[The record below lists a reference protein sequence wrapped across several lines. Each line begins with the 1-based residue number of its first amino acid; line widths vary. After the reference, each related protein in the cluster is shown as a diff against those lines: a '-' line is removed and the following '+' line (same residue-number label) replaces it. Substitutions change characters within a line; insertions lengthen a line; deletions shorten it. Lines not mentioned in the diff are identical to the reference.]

1 MKTNSL
7 FILATLVSAIV
18 LISCKNEENKNPL
31 IPENVEIPSED
42 EINVTD
48 AETLKKTYED
58 LLKTGA
64 IDADQFNKYLEQIQK
79 IKNQNGEALNENTT
93 ENVVS
98 NFQEEYQKIM
108 AEPDMVKRQHMLQKY
123 MQNQKSKNKF
133 VSKEQKEANQKTE
146 NLRKILGTTENSFIE
161 ENITRYSL
169 WGNSDKRESLKQLET
184 ATKEEADKII
194 ATYFEISEKELELLR
209 PLPSKQKIRTETE
222 ALAISKQPLPQAI
235 ENFLKSG
242 QASSKFEAMMTSRKN
257 DMIVFSGDVI
267 KASEK
272 ARKEFYKINPG
283 WYGEGK
289 TSGNTYRD
297 SRNKFIYLP
306 LGELSFA
313 DNIIS
318 HDLGNPAGSNTL
330 GALGIP
336 DMDDIDFPDGD
347 PRICN
352 IGINGQL
359 TLEFTNNAITDVNGP
374 DLYVFEMGAIEPTNL
389 EISKDGNTWINV
401 GQIKGGTAMVDIKDF
416 VKPNETFT
424 YIRLTD
430 LDTPSQLPG
439 ADVDAVAAIGGALRL
454 NLDSAVLFDTGKYQ
468 LKESAS
474 NELNKLVAAIKEY
487 TRGHIIV
494 EGHTDNVGNPA
505 TNKTLSENRAKAVS
519 TFLKSKLS
527 SSNYTFEIKSF
538 GENQPIAPNDTP
550 ENKQIN
556 RRVEILVVP
565 IK

>member
-7 FILATLVSAIV
+7 FILGIILLSFFF
-18 LISCKNEENKNPL
+18 ISCKNEENKNPL
-31 IPENVEIPSED
+31 NPENIEFPNED

-48 AETLKKTYED
+48 AESLKKTYED

-64 IDADQFNKYLEQIQK
+64 IDADQFNKYMEQIQK
-79 IKNQNGEALNENTT
+79 MKNQNGGALNENSK
-93 ENVVS
+93 ESVNS

-108 AEPDMVKRQHMLQKY
+108 AEPDMAKRQQMLQKF
-123 MQNQKSKNKF
+123 MQNQKGKNKI

-146 NLRKILGTTENSFIE
+146 NLRKLLGTTENSFIE

-169 WGNSDKRESLKQLET
+169 WGNRDKKESLQQLET

-194 ATYFEISEKELELLR
+194 ATYFEISEKELDLLR

-222 ALAISKQPLPQAI
+222 ALAIAKQPLPQAI
-235 ENFLKSG
+235 ESYLKSG
-242 QASSKFEAMMTSRKN
+242 QASSKFKAMMTSRKN

-272 ARKEFYKINPG
+272 ARKEFYKNNPG
-283 WYGEGK
+283 WFGEGT

-297 SRNKFIYLP
+297 SRDKFIYLP

-352 IGINGQL
+352 IGIKGQL
-359 TLEFTNNAITDVNGP
+359 TLEFSNNAITDVNGP

-389 EISKDGNTWINV
+389 EISKDGKSWINV

-416 VKPNETFT
+416 VKPNETYT
-424 YIRLTD
+424 YVRLTD

-454 NLDSAVLFDTGKYQ
+454 NLDSAVLFDTGKFQ

-474 NELNKLVAAIKEY
+474 AELNKLVTAIKEY
-487 TRGHIIV
+487 PKGHIIV

-505 TNKTLSENRAKAVS
+505 NNKTLSENRAIEVS
-519 TFLKSKLS
+519 AFLKSKLS
-527 SSNYTFEIKSF
+527 STNYTFEVKGF

-550 ENKQIN
+550 ENKQRN

-565 IK
+565 I

>member
-7 FILATLVSAIV
+7 RIV
-18 LISCKNEENKNPL
+18 AFFSLYLLFISCKNESKKDSYPSGNKN
-31 IPENVEIPSED
+31 IPRLEGN
-42 EINVTD
+42 NATD
-48 AETLKKTYED
+48 AEALKNTYED

-64 IDADQFNKYLEQIQK
+64 INADQFKEYMEKIQEMK
-79 IKNQNGEALNENTT
+79 NGNSTNESDSDFRKNQLDKYTK
-93 ENVVS
+93 
-98 NFQEEYQKIM
+98 KIR
-108 AEPDMVKRQHMLQKY
+108 E
-123 MQNQKSKNKF
+123 KN
-133 VSKEQKEANQKTE
+133 SIKTE
-146 NLRKILGTTENSFIE
+146 AQLEAEAKTANLRKLLGTTDNSFIE

-169 WGNSDKRESLKQLET
+169 WGNRDKRESLKQLET
-184 ATKEEADKII
+184 ASKEEANKII
-194 ATYFEISEKELELLR
+194 ASYFEISQKELDLLR
-209 PLPSKQKIRTETE
+209 PLPSKQKIRTEIE
-222 ALAISKQPLPQAI
+222 ARTIAKQPLPQSI
-235 ENFLKSG
+235 EAYLNSG
-242 QASSKFEAMMTSRKN
+242 QASSKFKAMMTSRKN
-257 DMIVFSGDVI
+257 DMIIFSGDVI
-267 KASEK
+267 KASEI
-272 ARKEFYKINPG
+272 ARKEFYKNNPG
-283 WYGEGK
+283 WYGE
-289 TSGNTYRD
+289 TTTTGNTYRD

-318 HDLGNPAGSNTL
+318 HELGDPAGSNTQ

-352 IGINGQL
+352 IGIKGQL
-359 TLEFTNNAITDVNGP
+359 TLEFINNAIVDVNGP

-389 EISKDGNTWINV
+389 EISKDGKHWINV

-424 YIRLTD
+424 YVRLTD

-454 NLDSAVLFDTGKYQ
+454 NLDSAVLFDTGKFQ

-487 TRGHIIV
+487 PKGHIIV

-505 TNKTLSENRAKAVS
+505 SNKTLSENRAKEVS
-519 TFLKSKLS
+519 AFLKSKLS
-527 SSNYTFEIKSF
+527 STNYTFEVKGF

-550 ENKQIN
+550 ENKQRN